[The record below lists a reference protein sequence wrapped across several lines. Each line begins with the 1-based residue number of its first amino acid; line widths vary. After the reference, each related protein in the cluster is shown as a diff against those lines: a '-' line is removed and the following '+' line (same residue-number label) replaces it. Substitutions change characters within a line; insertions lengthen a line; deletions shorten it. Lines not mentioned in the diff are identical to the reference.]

1 MKLIASFCYA
11 ALATT
16 VVQGFAPRSVS
27 TRRPMSSSLNA
38 VDDDSKVVF
47 ITGGSQGLGQ
57 AMAYD
62 IAKDGVKLVINYI
75 DFPGMKEQAEETCE
89 EIKKLGGDAI
99 AVAGDVSQA
108 DDCTVMMKA
117 AFEHY
122 GKVDVLIN
130 NAGITKDN
138 LMLRMKPE
146 QWAAVLAVNLSG
158 VFFCSQAYFKTA
170 IKKKQPGGRVINIAS
185 VSGMLGNPGQA
196 NYSSTKGGVI
206 SLTRTCAREFA
217 YKDFKCNAICP
228 GFIETAMTAKID
240 PAILDKTKAQIPL
253 GRLGKP
259 SEIAAM
265 AKFLALNEGA
275 DYITGHCFVVDGG
288 VATGCT

>member
-1 MKLIASFCYA
+1 MKLLLSLTLLVLTAVDA
-11 ALATT
+11 
-16 VVQGFAPRSVS
+16 FAPPRPT
-27 TRRPMSSSLNA
+27 TRRVGTALNVA
-38 VDDDSKVVF
+38 DDAKVIF

-62 IAKDGVKLVINYI
+62 MAKEGQKLVINYI
-75 DFPGMKEQAEETCE
+75 DIPGMKEQAEETCA
-89 EIKKLGGDAI
+89 EIAKLGGDSI
-99 AVAGDVSQA
+99 ALAGDVTKQE
-108 DDCTVMMKA
+108 DCTEMMKA

-122 GKVDVLIN
+122 GAVDVLIN

-138 LMLRMKPE
+138 LMLRMKPD

-158 VFFCSQAYFKTA
+158 VFFCSQAFFKTA
-170 IKKKQPGGRVINIAS
+170 IKKKQDGGRVINIAS
-185 VSGMLGNPGQA
+185 ISGMLGNPGQA

-217 YKDFKCNAICP
+217 YKNFKCNAICP

-240 PAILDKTKAQIPL
+240 PEILAKTVDMIPL
-253 GRLGKP
+253 KRLGKP
-259 SEIAAM
+259 SEVAAM
-265 AKFLALNEGA
+265 AKFLALEEGA

>member
-1 MKLIASFCYA
+1 MKLLLS
-11 ALATT
+11 LAVL
-16 VVQGFAPRSVS
+16 VVTAVDAFAPPRL
-27 TRRPMSSSLNA
+27 TERRVGTALNVA
-38 VDDDSKVVF
+38 DDAKVIF

-62 IAKDGVKLVINYI
+62 MAKEGQKLVINYI
-75 DFPGMKEQAEETCE
+75 DFPGMKEQAEDTCA
-89 EIKKLGGDAI
+89 EIAKLGGDAI
-99 AVAGDVSQA
+99 ALAGDVTKQE
-108 DDCTVMMKA
+108 DCSEMMKA

-122 GKVDVLIN
+122 GAVDVLIN

-138 LMLRMKPE
+138 LMLRMKPD

-158 VFFCSQAYFKTA
+158 VFFCSQAFFKTA
-170 IKKKQPGGRVINIAS
+170 IKKKQDGGRVINIAS
-185 VSGMLGNPGQA
+185 ISGMLGNPGQA

-217 YKDFKCNAICP
+217 YKNFKCNAICP

-240 PAILDKTKAQIPL
+240 PDILAKTVEMIPL
-253 GRLGKP
+253 KRLGKP
-259 SEIAAM
+259 SEVAAM
-265 AKFLALNEGA
+265 AKFLALEEGA

>member
-1 MKLIASFCYA
+1 MKFLLSSCLLLLSSVNAFVPLHKRPSSLA
-11 ALATT
+11 AT
-16 VVQGFAPRSVS
+16 
-27 TRRPMSSSLNA
+27 SLNA
-38 VDDDSKVVF
+38 VTDDSKVVF

-62 IAKDGVKLVINYI
+62 MAKDGAKLVINYI
-75 DFPGMKEQAEETCE
+75 AGLEEQAEATCE

-99 AVAGDVSQA
+99 SIVGDVTKA
-108 DDCTVMMKA
+108 DECTEMMKQ

-146 QWAAVLAVNLSG
+146 QWMAVIQVNLSG
-158 VFFCSQAYFKTA
+158 VFFASQAYFKTA

-196 NYSSTKGGVI
+196 NYASSKGGVI
-206 SLTRTCAREFA
+206 GLTRTCAREFA
-217 YKDFKCNAICP
+217 YKNFKCNAICP

-240 PAILDKTKAQIPL
+240 PAILEKTKQTIPL

>member
-1 MKLIASFCYA
+1 MKFLPLLFTIVAFTHA
-11 ALATT
+11 
-16 VVQGFAPRSVS
+16 FAPRSTVVS
-27 TRRPMSSSLNA
+27 HRPGTSLHVA
-38 VDDDSKVVF
+38 DDAKVVL

-62 IAKDGVKLVINYI
+62 IAKDGQKLVINYI
-75 DFPGMKEQAEETCE
+75 DFPGMKEQADETCE

-99 AVAGDVSQA
+99 AVAGDVSKPEDCA
-108 DDCTVMMKA
+108 DMMKA

-122 GKVDVLIN
+122 GQVDVLIN

-217 YKDFKCNAICP
+217 YKNFKCNAICP

-240 PAILDKTKAQIPL
+240 PAILEKTKEMIPL
-253 GRLGKP
+253 KRLGKP

>member
-1 MKLIASFCYA
+1 MKLFQSFA
-11 ALATT
+11 LLFAVGSVNAFLPQTRVSLAT
-16 VVQGFAPRSVS
+16 PRAATSLDAVS
-27 TRRPMSSSLNA
+27 
-38 VDDDSKVVF
+38 DDAEVIF

-62 IAKDGVKLVINYI
+62 IAKEGKKIVINYI
-75 DFPGMKEQAEETCE
+75 AGLEDQAEATVA

-99 AVAGDVSQA
+99 SIVGDVTKQ
-108 DDCTVMMKA
+108 DDCTAMMKE

-146 QWAAVLAVNLSG
+146 EWAAVIAVNLSG
-158 VFFCSQAYFKTA
+158 VFFTSQAYFKTA
-170 IKKKQPGGRVINIAS
+170 IKKKQDGGRVINVAS

-196 NYSSTKGGVI
+196 NYASSKGGVI

-217 YKDFKCNAICP
+217 YKNFKVNAICP

-240 PAILDKTKAQIPL
+240 PAILEKTRETIPL
-253 GRLGKP
+253 KRLGKP
-259 SEIAAM
+259 EHIAAM
-265 AKFLALNEGA
+265 VKFLALEPNAE
-275 DYITGHCFVVDGG
+275 YITGHCFVIDGG

>member
-1 MKLIASFCYA
+1 MKLLFSLALLVVA
-11 ALATT
+11 AVDA
-16 VVQGFAPRSVS
+16 FAPLRPA
-27 TRRPMSSSLNA
+27 RRVGTALNVA
-38 VDDDSKVVF
+38 DDAKVIF

-62 IAKDGVKLVINYI
+62 MAKEGQKLVINYI
-75 DFPGMKEQAEETCE
+75 DIPGMKEQAEDTCA
-89 EIKKLGGDAI
+89 EIAKLGGDAI
-99 AVAGDVSQA
+99 ALAGDVTKQE
-108 DDCTVMMKA
+108 DCSEMMKA

-122 GKVDVLIN
+122 GAVDVLIN

-138 LMLRMKPE
+138 LMLRMKPD

-158 VFFCSQAYFKTA
+158 VFFCSQAFFKTA
-170 IKKKQPGGRVINIAS
+170 IKKKQDGGRVINIAS
-185 VSGMLGNPGQA
+185 ISGMLGNPGQA

-217 YKDFKCNAICP
+217 YKNFKCNAICP

-240 PAILDKTKAQIPL
+240 PDILAKTVDMIPL
-253 GRLGKP
+253 KRLGKP
-259 SEIAAM
+259 SEVAAM
-265 AKFLALNEGA
+265 AKFLALEEGA